1 MSVINLSEE
10 ARTAMACAQGL
21 RSTAVACTPQQN
33 VLRVRLVLC
42 ADQLE
47 KLATLALRQQDKLDV
62 LDGALRECLAEMH
75 AWDRMEDRTAATR
88 AAIAWAE
95 RALGVTP

>member
-1 MSVINLSEE
+1 MSSINLSEE

-21 RSTAVACTPQQN
+21 RSAAVACAPSQN
-33 VLRVRLVLC
+33 VLKARLILC

-62 LDGALRECLAEMH
+62 LDGALRECLQEMH
-75 AWDRMEDRTAATR
+75 AWDRMEDCTSSTR
-88 AAIAWAE
+88 AAIARAE